1 MDGILDGVRVLDL
14 SRGTAGPMTAMLLS
28 DHGADVVRVE
38 PPGGDGFG
46 HWPGY
51 VVWNRGK
58 RRVVLD
64 LTTPAGRDELLAMA
78 AEADVLLETYR
89 PGVTARLGIDYGT
102 VGAINDRLVY
112 ATITGYGTDTPDAA
126 RPGIEWL
133 VTARAGLQWDQGGWY
148 GTRADHILGTDLT
161 EAGFDVPEGAVQTGC
176 REGPIFLAMPWAS
189 IGAALLAVTGVSAGL
204 YVQERTGRGQHFET
218 SLVQAAI
225 MANAMGWQRPARMHP
240 SYRLW
245 YFDRRAPKGIFRTAD
260 GQWLHQFAP
269 IDHDFIRAHGAGAH
283 PAATGQVAGERPQV
297 SSSGGYEESVRFQA
311 LAHPETQRA
320 MSTRAR
326 DEWIEILW
334 AAGRA
339 AQPILSAEQGLLDE
353 PLEREGVIVQLDD
366 PEHGAIRQ
374 VGHTYAFDGIP
385 NPTIRPRRLEPVT
398 SVDVLDS
405 WPRRDDD
412 RSGLHLLPAAPL
424 QGVVVLD
431 FGLAIAGP
439 YGTQILADH
448 GATVIKVTSLDFDMT
463 DAIYVGSSHGKLA
476 LALDLKHERGLEVA
490 RRLIATADVLH
501 HNMRTGVAERL
512 QIGYDQARPI
522 NPRIIYCHTRG
533 FERNGP
539 RTSLPGNDQ
548 MGQALTGTEYEAGG
562 THYGTAPI
570 WGMLGFGDTGNGILS
585 ANAVIQALRHRERT
599 GEGQFVHTSILN
611 ASLLFNSYTYVRPDG
626 SGPARRRIDADQYG
640 FSALQRV
647 YETAEGWICVFVCDD
662 AEWAALAAATGG
674 DGLLADARFATPS
687 ARADHDAELA
697 EILVDAFRTRTAEQW
712 FAVLDGAGVPCEIAS
727 STFARELFDDPE
739 MRRRGWVIANEHEH
753 LERVEQVGMSFS
765 FSATSA
771 MNLAGSPVTGQHSR
785 MILAGLGYSPE
796 EIDGLVASGA
806 VGDGARTPDRSSRS

>member
-64 LTTPAGRDELLAMA
+64 LTTPSGRDELLAMA
-78 AEADVLLETYR
+78 AEADALLETYR
-89 PGVTARLGIDYGT
+89 PGVTDRLGIDYDT
-102 VGAINDRLVY
+102 VSGRNPRLVY
-112 ATITGYGTDTPDAA
+112 ATITGYGSDTPDAS

-148 GTRADHILGTDLT
+148 GTRADHILGTDLA
-161 EAGFDVPEGAVQTGC
+161 EPGFDVPEGAVQTGC

-189 IGAALLAVTGVSAGL
+189 IGATLLAVTGISSGL
-204 YVQERTGRGQHFET
+204 YVRERTGRGQHFET

-245 YFDRRAPKGIFRTAD
+245 YFDRRAPKGIFRTGD
-260 GQWLHQFAP
+260 GRWLHQFAP
-269 IDHDFIRAHGAGAH
+269 IDHDFIRANAADAD
-283 PAATGQVAGERPQV
+283 PAAHQAVAGGRPQV
-297 SSSGGYEESVRFQA
+297 GSAGGYEESVRFQA

-320 MSTRAR
+320 MATRTR

-339 AQPILSAEQGLLDE
+339 AQPILSAEEGLLDE
-353 PLEREGVIVQLDD
+353 PLEREGVIVELDD
-366 PEHGAIRQ
+366 PEHGRIRQ
-374 VGHTYAFDGIP
+374 VGHTYAFDEIA
-385 NPTIRPRRLEPVT
+385 NPPIRPRRLEPVT
-398 SVDVLDS
+398 IADVLSS
-405 WPRRDDD
+405 WPARDDD
-412 RSGLHLLPAAPL
+412 DAAAHPLPAAPL
-424 QGVVVLD
+424 EGVVVLD

-448 GATVIKVTSLDFDMT
+448 GATVIKVTSLDFDLT

-476 LALDLKHERGLEVA
+476 LALDLKHPRGLEVA
-490 RRLIATADVLH
+490 ERLIATADVLH

-512 QIGYDQARPI
+512 QIGYAQARAI

-533 FERNGP
+533 FERDGP

-562 THYGTAPI
+562 THHGTAPI

-611 ASLLFNSYTYVRPDG
+611 ASLLFNSYTYARPDG
-626 SGPARRRIDADQYG
+626 SGPDRRRIDAGQYG
-640 FSALQRV
+640 FSAVQRL
-647 YETAEGWICVFVCDD
+647 YETAAGWICAFVRDD
-662 AEWAALAAATGG
+662 VEWSALTTAAGRE
-674 DGLLADARFATPS
+674 DLLADPRFGSQAS
-687 ARADHDAELA
+687 RAEHDAELA
-697 EILVDAFRTRTAEQW
+697 AILADVFRGQTAEQW
-712 FAVLDGAGVPCEIAS
+712 FARLDAAGVPCELAS
-727 STFARELFDDPE
+727 STFARELFDDGE
-739 MRRRGWVIANEHEH
+739 MHRRGWVIANEHEH

-765 FSATSA
+765 FSATST
-771 MNLAGSPVTGQHSR
+771 MNLAGAPVTGQHSR
-785 MILAGLGYSPE
+785 SILAGVGYSAE
-796 EIDGLVASGA
+796 EIDDLVAEGV
-806 VGDGARTPDRSSRS
+806 VGDGARAAVG